1 MNLIAAGGATCRRV
15 GGEGPDGIARGMPI
29 ARAAHLPAEPT
40 R

>member
-1 MNLIAAGGATCRRV
+1 MNLIAAGGATCRRF
-15 GGEGPDGIARGMPI
+15 GGEGPAGIARGMPI

>member
-15 GGEGPDGIARGMPI
+15 GGEGPARIARGMPI
-29 ARAAHLPAEPT
+29 SRAANLPAEPG